1 MTMARLLFCIAA
13 FLLFFS
19 GGQAFAESA
28 EKPSVDANAPI
39 YVEIAP
45 FIVPVLGASG
55 PEELVSM
62 IITLE
67 LAPGEDREAYVKQRL
82 PRLNDA
88 YVQTLYGALDRR
100 TVKRGGL
107 VDVTLVKEKLIKAT
121 DRVLG
126 EGYVKDVL
134 VQAVAQRRVGGAR
147 PQN

>member
-1 MTMARLLFCIAA
+1 MMRMGLLTLLLFLLAVPA
-13 FLLFFS
+13 FAS
-19 GGQAFAESA
+19 GGED
-28 EKPSVDANAPI
+28 KPPVDPNAPV

-45 FIVPVLGASG
+45 FIIPVLGASG

-67 LAPGEDREAYVKQRL
+67 LAAGEDREAYVRQRL

-100 TVKRGGL
+100 TVKRSGL
-107 VDVTLVKEKLIKAT
+107 VDVALVKEKLMKAT
-121 DRVLG
+121 ERVLG

-134 VQAVAQRRVGGAR
+134 VQAVAQRRLSGGGKAEPR
-147 PQN
+147 